1 MRRGRWRWKKTRIF
15 IEAAIIGTTA
25 ALLVIL
31 FAETRSDREPQT
43 SVVAEQI
50 ASS

>member
-1 MRRGRWRWKKTRIF
+1 MKRGKWRWKKTKVI

-31 FAETRSDREPQT
+31 FAESRFERESHT
-43 SVVAEQI
+43 SAATEQAVPI
-50 ASS
+50 